1 MCIGEFLCALT
12 WSIIFLRVYRVGCT
26 AKFAAILFFFGYNVL
41 PNSVEVFTIRVY
53 SHTQAGRLIHKFFPS
68 NVLDES
74 DKMFEFK
81 PLREAFLLSVEG

>member
-1 MCIGEFLCALT
+1 MCINVVNNI
-12 WSIIFLRVYRVGCT
+12 SGCIPCRLYC
-26 AKFAAILFFFGYNVL
+26 KICSDFFFFGYNVL